1 MGWREDREREEKIRE
16 LRRQQSEYER
26 DAAYSRG
33 LNFGNRVAL
42 ELLPSFA
49 TGRARRGPKPQS
61 IGISERGVYRDPFS
75 PEGWADFLLVDS
87 RGKLRRKFGM
97 PTDEVTEDTIP
108 RANRL
113 LDQIDP
119 LLKVMA

>member
-1 MGWREDREREEKIRE
+1 MWREDRDRDEKIRE
-16 LRRQQSEYER
+16 LRRQQHELER
-26 DAAYSRG
+26 DAAFARG
-33 LNFGNRVAL
+33 LQSSNKVAL
-42 ELLPSFA
+42 ELLPSFV
-49 TGRARRGPKPQS
+49 TGRVRPGPKPQA
-61 IGISERGVYRDPFS
+61 IGIADRGVYRDPFS

-97 PTDEVTEDTIP
+97 PADEVTEDTIP

>member
-1 MGWREDREREEKIRE
+1 MFRDDQRREELVRKARE
-16 LRRQQSEYER
+16 AQAEIER

-33 LNFGNRVAL
+33 LRFGDKVAL

-49 TGRARRGPKPQS
+49 TGRTRWTPKPQA
-61 IGISERGVYRDPFS
+61 IGITDRGVYRDPFS

-87 RGKLRRKFGM
+87 RGRLRRKFGM
-97 PTDEVTEDTIP
+97 PADEVTEDTVP